1 MHRLKLPTNLFSGFL
16 LTFAGMP
23 KTAQWIAE
31 VLPLTHFMRLNRGI
45 MLRGASLMDMWQEA
59 LILLVF
65 TIVMMSL
72 AIMRFSKRLD

>member
-1 MHRLKLPTNLFSGFL
+1 
-16 LTFAGMP
+16 
-23 KTAQWIAE
+23 
-31 VLPLTHFMRLNRGI
+31 